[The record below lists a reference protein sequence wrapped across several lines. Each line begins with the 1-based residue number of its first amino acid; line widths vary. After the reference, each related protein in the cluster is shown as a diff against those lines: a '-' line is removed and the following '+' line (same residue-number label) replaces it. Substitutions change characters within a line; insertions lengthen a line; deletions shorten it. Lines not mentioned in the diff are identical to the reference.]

1 MNRSCMMFI
10 IRHKLFIIYNY
21 MFIISVISIYLV
33 YVTCFYQTTNNFSL
47 SFQNFGQSIIP
58 GLYHSTSNELS
69 NKICPLGKLA
79 TLILV
84 AMLWVL
90 DLDDLLIFYYTL
102 GLFFAGIA
110 MNLNFAI
117 YILPVLIILVYNM
130 RHSVPYLSN

>member
-1 MNRSCMMFI
+1 MMFI

-117 YILPVLIILVYNM
+117 YIFPVLIILVYNM
-130 RHSVPYLSN
+130 RRPVPYLSN

>member
-1 MNRSCMMFI
+1 MFI

-21 MFIISVISIYLV
+21 MFIISVVSIYLV

-117 YILPVLIILVYNM
+117 YIFPVLIILVYNM
-130 RHSVPYLSN
+130 QRPVPYLSN

>member
-1 MNRSCMMFI
+1 MMFI
-10 IRHKLFIIYNY
+10 MGHKLFIIYNY

-117 YILPVLIILVYNM
+117 YIFPVLIILVYNM
-130 RHSVPYLSN
+130 RRPVPYLSN